1 MSVVL
6 FRFSISNYKCCLDFG
21 ILAFTFVNEIVLYK
35 SNMFI
40 FPMMRL
46 PIECKLIITNC
57 HGEWWATEE
66 KKHKIMRTIRK
77 CPLFEFVFSKLTFFF
92 FLSFFY
98 FLLILCLQQKNH
110 TRILSQC
117 MIVSAVDTKLVIK
130 ISQAHNFASYLLVR
144 FLIL

>member
-66 KKHKIMRTIRK
+66 KKHKIMRVHYSN
-77 CPLFEFVFSKLTFFF
+77 LFLVNWLSFSF
-92 FLSFFY
+92 FLSFISFWFFVCNKKITQEFY
-98 FLLILCLQQKNH
+98 RNVWLCLQWTQNW
-110 TRILSQC
+110 LS
-117 MIVSAVDTKLVIK
+117 KLVKRI
-130 ISQAHNFASYLLVR
+130 ISHRICLCDF
-144 FLIL
+144 